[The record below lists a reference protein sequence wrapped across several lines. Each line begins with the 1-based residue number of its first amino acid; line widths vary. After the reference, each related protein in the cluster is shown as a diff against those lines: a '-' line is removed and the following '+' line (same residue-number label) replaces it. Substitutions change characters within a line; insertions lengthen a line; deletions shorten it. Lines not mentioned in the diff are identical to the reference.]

1 MRWPW
6 SKTVE
11 QPTGLISIA
20 DPALAALF
28 TPGGWTDIAG
38 ITVGEFSALGLSAI
52 YRAVNLVAG
61 TLASLPFKSFRE
73 DAGGIRQT
81 VPSIFDDPDPG
92 GQTQYEWTETAFAH
106 LMLHGKTGALKVRT
120 EAGGLAALPLVHPSC
135 FAACLPTR
143 EDYERGT
150 LPVGG
155 LWFDVT
161 LADGTQTRLDAD
173 GFWYVPGL
181 AMNGRTGAG
190 LLTYARMSLATSIA
204 GDKAAGNTFAN
215 GALISGLAVPA
226 EDLDIAD
233 DIQQIRQEL
242 NRNVLGHE
250 NAGQIAVVNRRLT
263 FTPWT
268 MTNADAQFLES
279 RSFQIEEVARLTGV
293 PPHLLMSSEK
303 STSWGT
309 GLEEQNR
316 AMARTVL
323 APWANR
329 FEQRASR
336 LLARPRWAEF
346 DFHGLERPAPDVE
359 IGLLIQQVQ
368 AGLLTV
374 DEARAIRNL
383 PPLPDPD
390 AAEDNSGDDSSAE
403 EVDGDDPATE

>member
-6 SKTVE
+6 KKQVG

-28 TPGGWTDIAG
+28 HPGGWTDIEG
-38 ITVGEFSALGLSAI
+38 IAVDEFTSLGLSAI
-52 YRAVNLVAG
+52 YRAVNLIAG
-61 TLASLPFKSFRE
+61 TLASLPFKSYRE
-73 DAGGIRQT
+73 DSGGIRQT
-81 VPSIFDDPDPG
+81 VPSIFDDPDPN
-92 GQTQYEWTETAFAH
+92 GQTQYEWIETAFAH
-106 LMLHGKTGALKVRT
+106 LILHGKAGALKVRT
-120 EAGGLAALPLVHPSC
+120 EAGGLAALPLVHPSA
-135 FAACLPTR
+135 FRVELPTR
-143 EDYERGT
+143 EEYASGQ
-150 LPVGG
+150 LPAGG
-155 LWFDVT
+155 LWFCVSM
-161 LADGTQTRLDAD
+161 ADGREARLDAD
-173 GFWYVPGL
+173 EFWYVPGL
-181 AMNGRTGAG
+181 AMNGRIGAG
-190 LLTYARMSLATSIA
+190 LLWYARRSLATSIA
-204 GDKAAGNTFAN
+204 GDRAAGNMFSN

-226 EDLDIAD
+226 DDYDITD
-233 DIQQIRQEL
+233 DVPEIRRQL
-242 NRNVLGHE
+242 NSNVLGHE
-250 NAGQIAVVNRRLT
+250 NAGTIAVINRRLT

-268 MTNADAQFLES
+268 MTNSDAQFLES
-279 RSFQIEEVARLTGV
+279 RSFQIEEVSRWTGV

-368 AGLLTV
+368 AGLLTI

-390 AAEDNSGDDSSAE
+390 LAEDNSGDDSSAE
-403 EVDGDDPATE
+403 ELADDDAATE

>member
-6 SKTVE
+6 SKPVE
-11 QPTGLISIA
+11 RPTGLISIA
-20 DPALAALF
+20 DPTLAALF
-28 TPGGWTDIAG
+28 NPGGWTDIDG
-38 ITVGEFSALGLSAI
+38 VTVTEVSALGLSAI

-61 TLASLPFKSFRE
+61 TLASLPFKSYRE

-106 LMLHGKTGALKVRT
+106 LMLYGKAGALKVRT

-135 FAACLPTR
+135 FQVLLPTPEEYR
-143 EDYERGT
+143 TGE
-150 LPVGG
+150 LPAGG
-155 LWFDVT
+155 LWFIVQM
-161 LADGTQTRLDAD
+161 ADGEQAKLDAD

-181 AMNGRTGAG
+181 AMNGKVGAG

-204 GDKAAGNTFAN
+204 GDKAAGNTFQN
-215 GALISGLAVPA
+215 GALISGLATP
-226 EDLDIAD
+226 AD
-233 DIQQIRQEL
+233 DYDITDDVPEIRRQL
-242 NRNVLGHE
+242 SNDVAGHA
-250 NAGQIAVVNRRLT
+250 NAGKIAVINRRLT
-263 FTPWT
+263 VTPWQ

-279 RSFQIEEVARLTGV
+279 RSFQIEEVSRLTGV

-383 PPLPDPD
+383 PPLPAPD

-403 EVDGDDPATE
+403 EASDDPAAE